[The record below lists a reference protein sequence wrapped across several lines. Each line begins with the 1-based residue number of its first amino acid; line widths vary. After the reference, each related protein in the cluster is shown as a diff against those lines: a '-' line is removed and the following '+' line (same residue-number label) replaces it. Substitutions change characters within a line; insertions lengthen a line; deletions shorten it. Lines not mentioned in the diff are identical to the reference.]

1 MTVREA
7 FEARSLLYT
16 NIWACVQFDI
26 LGTISIFNGA
36 RIHECVQSI
45 SCYVGI
51 GIFSY
56 LYSTCECFIS

>member
-7 FEARSLLYT
+7 FEEEVCCIQTWAR
-16 NIWACVQFDI
+16 VHFDI

-36 RIHECVQSI
+36 RNHVWVQSI